1 MKKILAAILA
11 ALMIASISGCGRDD
25 PEDTETEETYVP
37 ADVSDVP
44 SPLKINGAEIPY
56 ALYRYYYAAVKYQY
70 DLGNDSFWRDDSLY
84 GQVRELTLYYIRRG
98 AAVAQ
103 YAEQSGVILSDYDKS
118 KAKQNV
124 ASNRYSLYEDDVE
137 YYKALDLYYLTEETN
152 LYLEEMSLLEEKLFE
167 YLTSEESGP
176 KISSNPE
183 LVRRFVNNRVIRVD
197 HILIKNDEGEDR
209 NENETLINEL
219 AQRIASGEDFY
230 ELKHKYSEDT
240 ENKNDDTGYYI
251 AEGDKSPQFSDASFA
266 LREGETSGVVTAPYG
281 YHIIRRLTPDEEYIT
296 ENFDTDFA
304 PLYRQHMFDAAVQK
318 LIDAQVIEYDESY
331 YAINPLNLK

>member
-152 LYLEEMSLLEEKLFE
+152 LYLEEMSLL
-167 YLTSEESGP
+167 
-176 KISSNPE
+176 
-183 LVRRFVNNRVIRVD
+183 
-197 HILIKNDEGEDR
+197 
-209 NENETLINEL
+209 
-219 AQRIASGEDFY
+219 
-230 ELKHKYSEDT
+230 
-240 ENKNDDTGYYI
+240 
-251 AEGDKSPQFSDASFA
+251 
-266 LREGETSGVVTAPYG
+266 
-281 YHIIRRLTPDEEYIT
+281 
-296 ENFDTDFA
+296 
-304 PLYRQHMFDAAVQK
+304 
-318 LIDAQVIEYDESY
+318 
-331 YAINPLNLK
+331 